1 MRCGTGANAR
11 KISKHQKGRGRGEK
25 KTAPWRAEGPFFGE
39 YSPLSLFVWSAHL
52 AGRLPAYPSCCL
64 IVYLFV
70 ILNVSVFVCLCV
82 CRSPLIPPFLSAPL
96 YVLTS
101 FSVYRCRLL
110 SHSFFSFSVHV
121 SLDLHFPFFL
131 LRRTQPQNMPSR
143 RLRRAPGSNQLHS
156 VPFHSARFVSLRF
169 ITSPCGFVRF
179 RSVRF
184 GSVRFRSSTN
194 VSVMFS
200 WFRSV
205 RFGLIRFRSIP
216 FDSVRFRFDWFHL
229 VFHSFPV
236 SSVRLCSVPLNP
248 SRFHS
253 VPFVSV
259 RFRPILVGFIPIGFI
274 QSLNPFQSVRFG
286 SISESFHL
294 VMFHSVPFGSVRFH
308 SDLSSRVYFSPF
320 DRGPFHLVVFCS
332 IRFPFHSARLTL
344 EDENQ
349 AALYGVFQR

>member
-1 MRCGTGANAR
+1 M
-11 KISKHQKGRGRGEK
+11 
-25 KTAPWRAEGPFFGE
+25 
-39 YSPLSLFVWSAHL
+39 SLFSSVCVSAGL
-52 AGRLPAYPSCCL
+52 LSSLLSSPPLCTYLRLSQFIAVDFSRTRFSPSL
-64 IVYLFV
+64 STF
-70 ILNVSVFVCLCV
+70 
-82 CRSPLIPPFLSAPL
+82 PLIYISLFFSYAEPNRKTCLPVDCD
-96 YVLTS
+96 VLPVPINS
-101 FSVYRCRLL
+101 IR
-110 SHSFFSFSVHV
+110 SHSIR
-121 SLDLHFPFFL
+121 LDSSPFD
-131 LRRTQPQNMPSR
+131 
-143 RLRRAPGSNQLHS
+143 
-156 VPFHSARFVSLRF
+156 SLRLHAV
-169 ITSPCGFVRF
+169 SFVF
-179 RSVRF
+179 VRF

>member
-11 KISKHQKGRGRGEK
+11 KISKHQQGRGRGEN

-169 ITSPCGFVRF
+169 PTSPCGFVRF

-184 GSVRFRSSTN
+184 GSVPFEHQRFCYVQLVPIGSIRS
-194 VSVMFS
+194 
-200 WFRSV
+200 
-205 RFGLIRFRSIP
+205 
-216 FDSVRFRFDWFHL
+216 
-229 VFHSFPV
+229 
-236 SSVRLCSVPLNP
+236 
-248 SRFHS
+248 HS
-253 VPFVSV
+253 VPFDSIRLRSVSL
-259 RFRPILVGFIPIGFI
+259 RLVSFGF
-274 QSLNPFQSVRFG
+274 PFLSGQFG
-286 SISESFHL
+286 SF
-294 VMFHSVPFGSVRFH
+294 MFGSVE
-308 SDLSSRVYFSPF
+308 S
-320 DRGPFHLVVFCS
+320 
-332 IRFPFHSARLTL
+332 
-344 EDENQ
+344 Q
-349 AALYGVFQR
+349 